1 MRTSTLNWKAGLLA
15 TILAAGCAVQ
25 AQAAEKNVICVKT
38 NAGQYVPVVRVSMM
52 AVADGASTFEI
63 VLKDG
68 PSLTGVESISFEKH
82 LVDIDFS
89 KYKEDASGSISV
101 DYTKKIYLMTSTGK
115 YFTFKT
121 LPTLEP
127 VAGTSL
133 FNVVSGSTTEPGVE
147 YVYFVRSNNEDELGI
162 SAPLADNYENLTLE
176 TPVST
181 QLQLSGCGDAD
192 RAVVYATNGQQ
203 VAQAGV
209 ANGST
214 TVQVGHLPAGTYVVQ
229 VGKKSLK
236 FIKK

>member
-1 MRTSTLNWKAGLLA
+1 MRTFKLNWKAGLFAAL
-15 TILAAGCAVQ
+15 LAAGCAVQ
-25 AQAAEKNVICVKT
+25 ANAAEKNVICVKT
-38 NAGQYVPVVRVSMM
+38 NSGQYVPVVRVSMM
-52 AVADGASTFEI
+52 VVADGASTFEI

-68 PSLTGVESISFEKH
+68 PSLTGVESICFEKH

-89 KYKEDASGSISV
+89 KYKEDASGTIPV
-101 DYTKKIYLMTSTGK
+101 DYTKKIYMMTNTGK

-127 VAGTSL
+127 QAGTNL
-133 FNVVSGSTTEPGVE
+133 FNVVQGNTTEPGVE
-147 YVYFVRSNNEDELGI
+147 YVYFVRSNDETELGI
-162 SAPLADNYENLTLE
+162 SAPLVDNYEKLTLE
-176 TPVST
+176 TAVST

-209 ANGST
+209 ANGQT
-214 TVQVGHLPAGTYVVQ
+214 TVQVAHLPAGTYVVQ
-229 VGKKSLK
+229 VGMKSLK

>member
-1 MRTSTLNWKAGLLA
+1 MRTVKLNWKAALLGA
-15 TILAAGCAVQ
+15 FFAAGFALQ
-25 AQAAEKNVICVKT
+25 THAAEKNVMCLLT
-38 NAGQYVPVVRVSMM
+38 NSGQYVPVVRVSMM

-89 KYKEDASGSISV
+89 KYKEDASGNIPV
-101 DYTKKIYLMTSTGK
+101 DLTKKIYLMTNTGK
-115 YFTFKT
+115 FFTFKT

-127 VAGTSL
+127 VAGTKL
-133 FNVVSGSTTEPGVE
+133 FNVVSGNTTEPGVE
-147 YVYFVRSNNEDELGI
+147 YVYFVRSSNEEELGI

-176 TPVST
+176 TPVSS

-192 RAVVYATNGQQ
+192 RAVVYAVNGQQ

-214 TVQVGHLPAGTYVVQ
+214 TVQVAHLPAGTYVVK

>member
-1 MRTSTLNWKAGLLA
+1 
-15 TILAAGCAVQ
+15 
-25 AQAAEKNVICVKT
+25 
-38 NAGQYVPVVRVSMM
+38 MM

-89 KYKEDASGSISV
+89 KYTEDASGSTPV

-121 LPTLEP
+121 LPSLEP
-127 VAGTSL
+127 VAGTSH
-133 FNVVSGSTTEPGVE
+133 FNVVQGSTTEPGVE
-147 YVYFVRSNNEDELGI
+147 YVYFVRSNNETELGI
-162 SAPLADNYENLTLE
+162 SAPIADNYEKLTLE

-214 TVQVGHLPAGTYVVQ
+214 TVQVAQLPAGTYVVK